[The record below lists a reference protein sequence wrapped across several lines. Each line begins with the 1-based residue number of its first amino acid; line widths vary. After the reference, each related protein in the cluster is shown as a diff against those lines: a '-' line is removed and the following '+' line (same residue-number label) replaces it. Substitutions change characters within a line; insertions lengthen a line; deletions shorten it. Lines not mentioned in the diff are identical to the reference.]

1 MDVIHSHCAG
11 IDVHKKSVVA
21 HVHVPEG
28 SEARTFGTTTDE
40 ILALSDWLAQKEV
53 RDVAME
59 STGPYWKPIWNVL
72 EGSFEV
78 VLVNPQHIKAV
89 PGRKTDVK
97 DAEWICDL
105 HRHGLLPR
113 SYVPQR
119 PQRELRELVR
129 YRKSLIEERSRE
141 VNRIQKTL
149 EGANIKL
156 GSVASNVLGV
166 SGRAMLEQ
174 LANGVEDPEVL
185 AQLAKGRLRNKR
197 EDLAEAL
204 KGLVQPHQRF
214 MLRTQLLH
222 VSDLETVIEEVE
234 TEIRSR
240 LDPFEDAVARLMT
253 IPGVGRRV
261 AEVIVVEVGP
271 DASHF
276 PSDRHLASWAGLCP
290 GNRESAG
297 KRLGARSR
305 QGNQH
310 LKQAMVEAAWAASHT
325 ATYLGAQFRHLSK
338 RLKSKKAT
346 VAVAHSLIT
355 IVYHVLHDGV
365 AYNELGQDYF
375 DRRNREYLERQ
386 AIRRLEGLGYEV
398 TLVPKSPAA

>member
-1 MDVIHSHCAG
+1 MEVIHSRCAG
-11 IDVHKKSVVA
+11 LDVHKKSVVA

-28 SEARTFGTTTDE
+28 SEARTFGTTTDA
-40 ILALSDWLAQKEV
+40 ILSLLDWLAQKEV
-53 RDVAME
+53 HDVAME
-59 STGPYWKPIWNVL
+59 STGSYWKPIWNVL

-89 PGRKTDVK
+89 PGRKTDMK
-97 DAEWICDL
+97 DAEWICEL
-105 HRHGLLPR
+105 HRHGLLPK

-129 YRKSLIEERSRE
+129 YRKSLIQERARE

-156 GSVASNVLGV
+156 GAVASNVMGV

-174 LANGVEDPEVL
+174 LANGVEDPEAL
-185 AQLAKGRLRNKR
+185 AQLAKGRLRNKM
-197 EDLAEAL
+197 EELAAAL

-214 MLRTQLLH
+214 LLRAQLVH

-234 TEIRSR
+234 TEIRDR

-253 IPGVGRRV
+253 IPGVGRHV

-276 PSDRHLASWAGLCP
+276 PSDRHLAAWAGLCP
-290 GNRESAG
+290 RNRESAG
-297 KRLGARSR
+297 KRLG
-305 QGNQH
+305 
-310 LKQAMVEAAWAASHT
+310 
-325 ATYLGAQFRHLSK
+325 
-338 RLKSKKAT
+338 
-346 VAVAHSLIT
+346 SLP
-355 IVYHVLHDGV
+355 
-365 AYNELGQDYF
+365 F
-375 DRRNREYLERQ
+375 
-386 AIRRLEGLGYEV
+386 
-398 TLVPKSPAA
+398 SPG